1 MSSLQPPFPPQRS
14 TFPAYDLI
22 ARARLF
28 RRVAISLP
36 DVEAPEP
43 NWPKYFLLGH
53 AIELALKAVPEH
65 FRQSP
70 TYAVPPGATV
80 PANHDL
86 LGQYE
91 FAKLHGLQ
99 ADPIINRDL
108 PSLSELHKTHF
119 ARYPQ
124 TLRPVLLPSAYDDL
138 TDKVIEQVE
147 KVLGVRK

>member
-1 MSSLQPPFPPQRS
+1 MSSIPLFPPQKS
-14 TFPAYDLI
+14 PFPAHDLI

-28 RRVAISLP
+28 RRVALSLP
-36 DVEAPEP
+36 DMEATEP

-70 TYAVPPGATV
+70 TYVMPPGATT

-86 LGQYE
+86 MAQYE
-91 FAKLHGLQ
+91 FAQRHGLQ
-99 ADPIINRDL
+99 ADPLVDRDL
-108 PSLSELHKTHF
+108 PSLSELHETHF

-138 TDKVIEQVE
+138 TDKVIDQVE
-147 KVLGVRK
+147 KVLGQR